1 MIPLYWL
8 IAFAVLVGVEVATM
22 ALTTVWFAGGAMVAF
37 FLALMKFD
45 VDIQLLAFVVSSFIL
60 LVVTRPL
67 VAGHFGRRKI
77 TKTNADRL
85 VGRTARVTADINN
98 NLGTGTAVV
107 EGQEWTARTLDEDQ
121 VIEAGTKVV
130 IREIQGVKLI
140 VTPCDGSRQAK
151 N

>member
-85 VGRTARVTADINN
+85 VGTVGRVTEEIDNTAA
-98 NLGTGTAVV
+98 TGAVY
-107 EGQEWTARTLDEDQ
+107 LD
-121 VIEAGTKVV
+121 GKT
-130 IREIQGVKLI
+130 
-140 VTPCDGSRQAK
+140 
-151 N
+151 